1 MTLLR
6 RRPREVYRV
15 YTEDEYLNGAGLE
28 VGAELEV
35 AAGDGWPAPVGPA
48 RKCGGE
54 RRLRRAAGVAML
66 AGAVGTVG
74 GVVVMTGSRAH
85 SGAGRRPGSLVASMR
100 SSRVVRSP
108 AVAGTSAPPWPA
120 VASPGKATHSRV
132 VRAGR
137 RSAVGDTRPRGE
149 RHGGS
154 DTRPPGRGRRGNRVG
169 GGSAG
174 AGAKRGGGVAVVVD
188 YVPSSPSV
196 GASATNAAAGGTTA
210 TDVSAGTAA
219 PRAGAGK
226 QAEFGFER

>member
-15 YTEDEYLNGAGLE
+15 YSEDEYLNGAGLE
-28 VGAELEV
+28 VGAGMEV

-48 RKCGGE
+48 RKGGGE

-85 SGAGRRPGSLVASMR
+85 SGAGRRPGNLVASMR
-100 SSRVVRSP
+100 SPRVVRSP
-108 AVAGTSAPPWPA
+108 AVAGTSAPPWAA

-137 RSAVGDTRPRGE
+137 RSAV
-149 RHGGS
+149 
-154 DTRPPGRGRRGNRVG
+154 
-169 GGSAG
+169 
-174 AGAKRGGGVAVVVD
+174 VVD
-188 YVPSSPSV
+188 YVPPSSSGEAPV
-196 GASATNAAAGGTTA
+196 T
-210 TDVSAGTAA
+210 TAA
-219 PRAGAGK
+219 PSGVTTADTSAGEATPRTRAAK